1 MAAIVTNKFRLNNAE
16 QFYESFG
23 EANTSFYLFVG
34 RPQPWTITTPF
45 GGGTDTAPPTPLDNV
60 DDEYM
65 YFRDM
70 LAAKRIAAADI
81 QYAIPRHNWTSGT
94 IYDYYRGDYGAQW
107 SSTATDIVK
116 TENAGT
122 NLWASTTLFYVLSSL
137 NNVYKCMRNSPGA
150 PTVGGGSAV
159 ASTVE
164 PTGTSNSELTTADGY
179 VWKYMYTLTTTQITD
194 FLTADFMPVATNS
207 TVSGAAIDGAVRNY
221 RIMAGG
227 AGYTSGTYNAGGSGE
242 TLRGDGVLRGGTA
255 AKFTVIVAGGVVT
268 SVASDA
274 AGSKYTFADCAI
286 NDISGI
292 GTPSTNAIVTP
303 IIGPSGGH
311 GFNAVDELGGFYIM
325 TNTTIAGTEGG
336 GDFVVDQ
343 DFRRVGILLNPYNYG
358 SATVA
363 TASTLN
369 ALKSMTFS
377 GSPGTF
383 LIDEVITGGT
393 SGAKGLVV
401 AWDSTT
407 KILKYIQTQWTGVT
421 TAGDETA
428 FAALEVVT
436 AASAA
441 TGTIASLTNPEID
454 YYSGKGIYAE
464 DRAPISRATDQTE
477 NIKLIVEF

>member
-16 QFYESFG
+16 QFYESFS
-23 EANTSFYLFVG
+23 EASTSFYLFVG
-34 RPQPWTITTPF
+34 RPQPWTSTTPF
-45 GGGTDTAPPTPLDNV
+45 GGGSDSAPPTPLDNV
-60 DDEYM
+60 DDEFM

-94 IYDYYRGDYGAQW
+94 TYDYYRGDYGAQW

-116 TENAGT
+116 TVNNGT
-122 NLWASTTLFYVLSSL
+122 NLWASTTLFYVLSSQ

-194 FLTADFMPVATNS
+194 FLTADFMPVTTNS
-207 TVSGAAIDGAVRNY
+207 TVSAAAVNGAVRHY
-221 RIMAGG
+221 RIMRGG
-227 AGYTSGTYNAGGSGE
+227 AGYTNGTYATQ
-242 TLRGDGVLRGGTA
+242 TLRGDGSSAT
-255 AKFTVIVAGGVVT
+255 FTVIVSGGAVT
-268 SVASDA
+268 SVAAVA
-274 AGSKYTFADCAI
+274 AGQNYTFADCNIDA
-286 NDISGI
+286 ISGI
-292 GTPSTNAIVTP
+292 GTPSTSAIVTP
-303 IIGPSGGH
+303 IIGPKGGH
-311 GFNAVDELGGFYIM
+311 GYDAVSELGGFYVM
-325 TNTTIAGTEGG
+325 TNTTISGTEGG

-343 DFRRVGILLNPYNYG
+343 DFRRVGIVLNPYNYG
-358 SATVA
+358 TTTIS

-377 GSPGTF
+377 GTPGTF
-383 LIDEVITGGT
+383 LVDENITGGT
-393 SGAKGLVV
+393 SGAKGKVV
-401 AWDSTT
+401 SWDATT
-407 KILKYIQTQWTGVT
+407 KILKYIQTQWTGVAT
-421 TAGDETA
+421 TGDLTA
-428 FAALEVVT
+428 FATSEVVT
-436 AASAA
+436 SDSSA
-441 TGTIASLTNPEID
+441 TGTIASLTNPEIE
-454 YYSGKGIYAE
+454 YSSGKTIYAE

>member
-16 QFYESFG
+16 QFYESFS
-23 EANTSFYLFVG
+23 EASTSFYLFVG
-34 RPQPWTITTPF
+34 RPQPWTSTTPY
-45 GGGTDTAPPTPLDNV
+45 GGGTDVAPPTPLDNV

-70 LAAKRIAAADI
+70 LAAKRIASADI
-81 QYAIPRHNWTSGT
+81 QYAIPRHNWTTGT
-94 IYDYYRGDYGAQW
+94 AYDYYRGDYGAQW
-107 SSTATDIVK
+107 SSTASDIVK

-122 NLWASTTLFYVLSSL
+122 NLWASTTLFYVLSST
-137 NNVYKCMRNSPGA
+137 NNVYECMWNNAGA
-150 PTVGGGSAV
+150 

-164 PTGTSNSELTTADGY
+164 PTGTSNAELTTADSY

-207 TVSGAAIDGAVRNY
+207 TVSGAAIDGAVRHY
-221 RIMAGG
+221 KVMR
-227 AGYTSGTYNAGGSGE
+227 GGSGYTNGSFVAQ

-255 AKFTVIVAGGVVT
+255 ATFTVTVSGGAVTAVVAVN
-268 SVASDA
+268 
-274 AGSKYTFADCAI
+274 AGTKYTFADCRIDA
-286 NDISGI
+286 ISGI
-292 GTPSTNAIVTP
+292 GTPSTSAIVTP
-303 IIGPSGGH
+303 IIGPPGGH
-311 GFNAVDELGGFYIM
+311 GFNAVNELGGFYIM

-343 DFRRVGILLNPYNYG
+343 DFRRVGIVLNPYNYG
-358 SATVA
+358 SVTVA

-369 ALKSMTFS
+369 ALKSMTFEAS
-377 GSPGTF
+377 PTPGTF
-383 LIDEVITGGT
+383 VIDEAITGGT
-393 SGAKGLVV
+393 TGAKGLVV

-407 KILKYIQTQWTGVT
+407 RILKYIQTQWTGVT

-428 FAALEVVT
+428 FAAAEVVT
-436 AASAA
+436 SASNQ
-441 TGTIASLTNPEID
+441 TGTIDTLTNPEID
-454 YYSGKGIYAE
+454 YYSGNNIYVE

>member
-23 EANTSFYLFVG
+23 EASTSFYLFVG
-34 RPQPWTITTPF
+34 RSQPWTSTTPY
-45 GGGTDTAPPTPLDNV
+45 GGGSDTAPPTPLDNV

-70 LAAKRIAAADI
+70 LAAKRIASADI
-81 QYAIPRHNWTSGT
+81 QYAIPRHNWVTGT
-94 IYDYYRGDYGAQW
+94 AYDYYRGDYGAQW
-107 SSTATDIVK
+107 STTSTDIVK
-116 TENAGT
+116 TENDGT
-122 NLWASTTLFYVLSSL
+122 NLWASTTLFYVLSST
-137 NNVYKCMRNSPGA
+137 NNVYECMWNNAGA
-150 PTVGGGSAV
+150 

-164 PTGTSNSELTTADGY
+164 PTGTSNAELTTADSY

-207 TVSGAAIDGAVRNY
+207 TVSGAATDGAVRHY
-221 RIMAGG
+221 KVMR
-227 AGYTSGTYNAGGSGE
+227 GGSGYTNGTYTAQ
-242 TLRGDGVLRGGTA
+242 TLRGDAVLRSGTA
-255 AKFTVIVAGGVVT
+255 ATFTVTVAGGAVT
-268 SVASDA
+268 SVVAVA
-274 AGSKYTFADCAI
+274 AGTKYTFADCKI
-286 NDISGI
+286 DDISGI
-292 GTPSTNAIVTP
+292 GTPSTSAIVTP
-303 IIGPSGGH
+303 IIGPPGGH
-311 GFNAVDELGGFYIM
+311 GSNAVNELGGFYIM
-325 TNTTIAGTEGG
+325 TNTTIVGTEGS

-343 DFRRVGILLNPYNYG
+343 DFRRVGIVLNPYNYG
-358 SATVA
+358 TAVVA
-363 TASTLN
+363 TATTLN

-377 GSPGTF
+377 GTPGSF
-383 LIDEVITGGT
+383 LVDETITGGT
-393 SGAKGLVV
+393 TGAKGLVV

-436 AASAA
+436 SASNA

-454 YYSGKGIYAE
+454 YYRGTGIYVE

>member
-16 QFYESFG
+16 QFYESFS
-23 EANTSFYLFVG
+23 EASTSFYLFVG
-34 RPQPWTITTPF
+34 RPQPWTSTTPF
-45 GGGTDTAPPTPLDNV
+45 GGGSDSAPPTPLDNV
-60 DDEYM
+60 DDEFM

-94 IYDYYRGDYGAQW
+94 TYDYYRGDYGAQW

-116 TENAGT
+116 TVNNGT
-122 NLWASTTLFYVLSSL
+122 NLWASTTQFYVLTSL

-194 FLTADFMPVATNS
+194 FLTADFMPVTTNS
-207 TVSGAAIDGAVRNY
+207 TVSAAAVNGAVRHY
-221 RIMAGG
+221 RIMRGG
-227 AGYTSGTYNAGGSGE
+227 AGYTNGTYATQ
-242 TLRGDGVLRGGTA
+242 TLRGDGSSAT
-255 AKFTVIVAGGVVT
+255 FTVIVSGGAVT
-268 SVASDA
+268 SVAAVA
-274 AGSKYTFADCAI
+274 AGQNYTFADCNIDA
-286 NDISGI
+286 ISGI
-292 GTPSTNAIVTP
+292 GTPSTSAIVTP
-303 IIGPSGGH
+303 IIGPKGGH
-311 GFNAVDELGGFYIM
+311 GYDAISELGGFYVM
-325 TNTTIAGTEGG
+325 TNTTISGTEGG

-343 DFRRVGILLNPYNYG
+343 DFRRVGIVLNPYNYG
-358 SATVA
+358 TTTIS

-377 GSPGTF
+377 GTPGTF
-383 LIDEVITGGT
+383 LVDENITGGT
-393 SGAKGLVV
+393 SGAKGKVV
-401 AWDSTT
+401 SWDATT
-407 KILKYIQTQWTGVT
+407 KILKYIQTQWTGVAT
-421 TAGDETA
+421 TGDLTA
-428 FAALEVVT
+428 FATSEVVT
-436 AASAA
+436 SDSSA
-441 TGTIASLTNPEID
+441 TGTIASLTNPEIE
-454 YYSGKGIYAE
+454 YSSGKTIYAE

>member
-16 QFYESFG
+16 QFYESFS
-23 EANTSFYLFVG
+23 EASTSFYLFVG
-34 RPQPWTITTPF
+34 RPQPWTSTTPF
-45 GGGTDTAPPTPLDNV
+45 GGGSDSAPPTPLDNV
-60 DDEYM
+60 DDEFM

-94 IYDYYRGDYGAQW
+94 TYDYYRGDYGAQW

-116 TENAGT
+116 TVNNGT
-122 NLWASTTLFYVLSSL
+122 NLWASTTLFYVLSSQ

-194 FLTADFMPVATNS
+194 FLTADFMPVTTNS
-207 TVSGAAIDGAVRNY
+207 TVSAAAVNGAVRHY
-221 RIMAGG
+221 RIMRGG
-227 AGYTSGTYNAGGSGE
+227 AGYTNGTYATQ
-242 TLRGDGVLRGGTA
+242 TLRGDGSSAT
-255 AKFTVIVAGGVVT
+255 FTVIVSGGAVT
-268 SVASDA
+268 SVAAVA
-274 AGSKYTFADCAI
+274 AGQNYTFADCNIDA
-286 NDISGI
+286 ISGI
-292 GTPSTNAIVTP
+292 GTPSTSAIVTP
-303 IIGPSGGH
+303 IIGPKGGH
-311 GFNAVDELGGFYIM
+311 GYDAVSELGGFYVM
-325 TNTTIAGTEGG
+325 TNTTISGTEGG

-343 DFRRVGILLNPYNYG
+343 DFRRVGINLNPYNYG
-358 SATVA
+358 TTTIA

-377 GSPGTF
+377 GTPGTF
-383 LIDEVITGGT
+383 LVDENITGGT
-393 SGAKGLVV
+393 SGAKGKVV
-401 AWDSTT
+401 SWDATT
-407 KILKYIQTQWTGVT
+407 KILKYIQTQWTGVAT
-421 TAGDETA
+421 TGDLTA
-428 FAALEVVT
+428 FATSEVVT
-436 AASAA
+436 SDSSA
-441 TGTIASLTNPEID
+441 TGTIASLTNPEIE
-454 YYSGKGIYAE
+454 YSSGKTIYAE